1 MFNLP
6 SNVVTWRDSADM
18 FASKLIDATSLLEVY
33 PLATNAFFA
42 AYIYD
47 YLAANP
53 TITSDTSILTS
64 SLNNLIIP
72 SSYATLNDYLNA
84 LYALYSIPLSIVTQS
99 NATNDF
105 IFNAIASTAFNQGQL
120 ALLTSNAGVPN
131 FIPANASALTSC
143 NGILGI
149 AVDNILIG
157 AAGNFLLFGKFITTG
172 LVTGAEYFVNTFD
185 GSFTNV
191 KPNGSTQI
199 VKSIGYALS
208 ETILFFNPSSTYIEL
223 V

>member
-1 MFNLP
+1 MQLQTFFNNADAFHQHRIAMFNLP

-143 NGILGI
+143 NGILVLQLI
-149 AVDNILIG
+149 ISLSAQPVIFFYLVNLSPPDLLPALNILLIH
-157 AAGNFLLFGKFITTG
+157 LTEVSLT
-172 LVTGAEYFVNTFD
+172 
-185 GSFTNV
+185 
-191 KPNGSTQI
+191 
-199 VKSIGYALS
+199 
-208 ETILFFNPSSTYIEL
+208 
-223 V
+223 